1 MRIATRL
8 TLLLLV
14 AVAGVMAAFGYFR
27 AQQERQ
33 RLTDEIQQ
41 EVLVLAN
48 AIKLAVEHA
57 LRDRQP
63 QDIQALL
70 AAMVRDPSPV
80 DRIRIFDRRLE
91 DISGAATEQVAT
103 TIVPQV
109 ELEEVL
115 RTGKTIVRFEADRPR
130 PVVYTLLPLRLQR
143 GGTVGVLEVVHLA
156 DRVQR
161 QIRDATRDLIIR
173 SGLLSLTIA
182 LVIWLTV
189 RISIRR
195 PVAKLVR
202 AALALGRGNL
212 SQRIDIRRRDE
223 IGQIASAF
231 NRMAEHLQAAHGEI
245 MAGTQARLELERQ
258 VQQAQ
263 KLAAVGRLA
272 SEVAHEIGTPLNII
286 SGRAEMIQKGL
297 QALQALTPNVDTILR
312 QIERIGGIMRQLLE
326 YARPRRPA
334 IRPVAAAPI
343 FRRTVELLEPVARQ
357 RQVHVEVQAPEGLPP
372 LLADPDQLQQ
382 VLLNLVTN
390 ALDATPPGG
399 QVRVAAYERDRD
411 PTAKTTDK
419 RPRVHRG
426 QPQEPYLALL
436 VADTG
441 CGMPRQRLE
450 QIFEPFFSTKERTGG
465 TGLGLPIVE
474 DIVLTHRGAIEVR
487 SAEGAGT
494 TVLLRWPIGA
504 QKDGNAILKIDN
516 GRLTTEGPEG
526 NEATPVVGDS

>member
-1 MRIATRL
+1 MRIATKL
-8 TLLLLV
+8 TLFLLV
-14 AVAGVMAAFGYFR
+14 SVALVMAGFGYIR

-33 RLTDEIQQ
+33 RLTDEVQQ

-48 AIKLAVEHA
+48 ALKLTVEHA

-70 AAMVRDPSPV
+70 AAMVGDPNPV
-80 DRIRIFDRRLE
+80 DRIRVFDRRLE
-91 DISGAATEQVAT
+91 DISGAATEQAAT
-103 TIVPQV
+103 TLVPQA

-115 RTGKTIVRFEADRPR
+115 RTGKAIVRFEVDRPR
-130 PVVYTLLPLRLQR
+130 PVVYTLLPLRSQR
-143 GGTVGVLEVVHLA
+143 GGAVGVLEVVHVA

-161 QIRDATRDLIIR
+161 QIQDAMRDLIFR
-173 SGLLSLTIA
+173 TGLLSLTIV

-189 RISIRR
+189 RISISR

-212 SQRIDIRRRDE
+212 NQRIDIRRRDE
-223 IGQIASAF
+223 IGQLAAAF

-258 VQQAQ
+258 VQQAE

-272 SEVAHEIGTPLNII
+272 SEVAHEIGTPLNVI

-297 QALQALTPNVDTILR
+297 QALQALTPDVDTILR
-312 QIERIGGIMRQLLE
+312 QIERISGIMRQLLE

-334 IRPVAAAPI
+334 IRPVAAGPI
-343 FRRTVELLEPVARQ
+343 FTRTVELLEPVARQ
-357 RQVHVEVQAPEGLPP
+357 RQVRVQVQVAEGLPP

-382 VLLNLVTN
+382 VLLNLMTN

-399 QVRVAAYERDRD
+399 QVRLAASEHDRGLTAETAD
-411 PTAKTTDK
+411 P
-419 RPRVHRG
+419 RPRIRRG
-426 QPQEPYLALL
+426 QPDEPYLILL

-441 CGMPRQRLE
+441 GGMPRQRLE
-450 QIFEPFFSTKERTGG
+450 QIFEPFFSTKERAGG

-494 TVLLRWPIGA
+494 TVRLHWPTADRTPDRGIE
-504 QKDGNAILKIDN
+504 NAKPTTDN
-516 GRLTTEGPEG
+516 
-526 NEATPVVGDS
+526 

>member
-1 MRIATRL
+1 MRIATKL

-14 AVAGVMAAFGYFR
+14 AVAVAMAGYGYMR
-27 AQQERQ
+27 AQEEQQ

-41 EVLVLAN
+41 EVLLLAN

-63 QDIQALL
+63 QDIQDLL
-70 AAMVRDPSPV
+70 AAMVRDPNPV
-80 DRIRIFDRRLE
+80 DRIRVFDRRLE
-91 DISGAATEQVAT
+91 DIGGAAAEQAAAT
-103 TIVPQV
+103 LVPQG

-115 RTGKTIVRFEADRPR
+115 RTGKTIVRFEVDRSR
-130 PVVYTLLPLRLQR
+130 PVVYALLPLRSQR
-143 GGTVGVLEVVHLA
+143 GGAVGVLEVVHVA

-173 SGLLSLTIA
+173 IGLLSLTIA
-182 LVIWLTV
+182 LVIWLAV

-212 SQRIDIRRRDE
+212 AQRIDIRRRDE
-223 IGQIASAF
+223 IGQLATAF
-231 NRMAEHLQAAHGEI
+231 NRMAEQLQAAHGEI

-258 VQQAQ
+258 VQQAE

-297 QALQALTPNVDTILR
+297 QALQALSPNVDTILH

-326 YARPRRPA
+326 YARPKRPA
-334 IRPVAAAPI
+334 IRTVATGPI
-343 FRRTVELLEPVARQ
+343 LTRTVELLEPVARQ
-357 RQVHVEVQAPEGLPP
+357 RQVRVEVQVADGLPP
-372 LLADPDQLQQ
+372 LFADPDQLQQ
-382 VLLNLVTN
+382 VLLNLMTN

-399 QVRVAAYERDRD
+399 EVRLAAHEHDRGLTIESAD
-411 PTAKTTDK
+411 P
-419 RPRVHRG
+419 RPRIRRG
-426 QPQEPYLALL
+426 QPDEPYLILL

-441 CGMPRQRLE
+441 GGMPRQRLE
-450 QIFEPFFSTKERTGG
+450 QIFEPFFSTKERAGG
-465 TGLGLPIVE
+465 TGLGLPIVQ
-474 DIVLTHRGAIEVR
+474 DILLAHRGAIEVR

-494 TVLLRWPIGA
+494 TVRLYWPTADRTPDRGSEDA
-504 QKDGNAILKIDN
+504 KPARDN
-516 GRLTTEGPEG
+516 
-526 NEATPVVGDS
+526 

>member
-14 AVAGVMAAFGYFR
+14 AVAVVMAAFGYIR

-70 AAMVRDPSPV
+70 TAMVRGPSPV

-91 DISGAATEQVAT
+91 DISGAATEQAAT
-103 TIVPQV
+103 TIVPQG

-212 SQRIDIRRRDE
+212 GQRLDIRRRDE
-223 IGQIASAF
+223 IGQLAASF
-231 NRMAEHLQAAHGEI
+231 NRMAEHLQAAPGEI
-245 MAGTQARLELERQ
+245 MAGTPARLELERQ
-258 VQQAQ
+258 GQQAG
-263 KLAAVGRLA
+263 KLGGR
-272 SEVAHEIGTPLNII
+272 
-286 SGRAEMIQKGL
+286 GR
-297 QALQALTPNVDTILR
+297 
-312 QIERIGGIMRQLLE
+312 
-326 YARPRRPA
+326 
-334 IRPVAAAPI
+334 
-343 FRRTVELLEPVARQ
+343 VAR
-357 RQVHVEVQAPEGLPP
+357 
-372 LLADPDQLQQ
+372 
-382 VLLNLVTN
+382 
-390 ALDATPPGG
+390 
-399 QVRVAAYERDRD
+399 
-411 PTAKTTDK
+411 
-419 RPRVHRG
+419 
-426 QPQEPYLALL
+426 
-436 VADTG
+436 
-441 CGMPRQRLE
+441 
-450 QIFEPFFSTKERTGG
+450 
-465 TGLGLPIVE
+465 
-474 DIVLTHRGAIEVR
+474 
-487 SAEGAGT
+487 
-494 TVLLRWPIGA
+494 
-504 QKDGNAILKIDN
+504 
-516 GRLTTEGPEG
+516 EGPPA
-526 NEATPVVGDS
+526 NRAPLHNI

>member
-14 AVAGVMAAFGYFR
+14 AVAVVMAGYGFLR
-27 AQQERQ
+27 AQEERQ

-41 EVLVLAN
+41 EVLLLAN
-48 AIKLAVEHA
+48 AIKLAVEQA

-63 QDIQALL
+63 QDIQTLL
-70 AAMVRDPSPV
+70 AAMVRDPNPV
-80 DRIRIFDRRLE
+80 DRIRVFDLRLE
-91 DISGAATEQVAT
+91 AIVGVATEQAASTV
-103 TIVPQV
+103 IPQA
-109 ELEEVL
+109 ELEGVL
-115 RTGKTIVRFEADRPR
+115 RTGKTIVRFETDRPR

-143 GGTVGVLEVVHLA
+143 GGTVGVLEVVHVA

-173 SGLLSLTIA
+173 VGLLSLTIA

-195 PVAKLVR
+195 PVASLVR
-202 AALALGRGNL
+202 AALALGRGNF
-212 SQRIDIRRRDE
+212 SQRINIRRRDE
-223 IGQIASAF
+223 IGQLAGAF
-231 NRMAEHLQAAHGEI
+231 NRMAQQLQAAHGEI

-263 KLAAVGRLA
+263 KLAVMGRLA

-286 SGRAEMIQKGL
+286 SGRTEMIQKGL
-297 QALQALTPNVDTILR
+297 QALQALLPDAETILR
-312 QIERIGGIMRQLLE
+312 QVERIGGIMRQLLE

-334 IRPVAAAPI
+334 IRPVATGPI

-357 RQVHVEVQAPEGLPP
+357 REVHLEVQVPEGLPP

-399 QVRVAAYERDRD
+399 QVRMVVSERDRD
-411 PTAKTTDK
+411 LIAETTDK
-419 RPRVHRG
+419 RPRVRRG
-426 QPQEPYLALL
+426 QPDESHLILL

-441 CGMPRQRLE
+441 SGMPRQRLD
-450 QIFEPFFSTKERTGG
+450 QIFEPFFSTKGRAGG

-474 DIVLTHRGAIEVR
+474 DIVLAHRGAIEVR
-487 SAEGAGT
+487 SAERAGT
-494 TVLLRWPIGA
+494 TVLLRWPMAA
-504 QKDGNAILKIDN
+504 QKDRNANFQIDKPKPA
-516 GRLTTEGPEG
+516 TEGPEG
-526 NEATPVVGDS
+526 TKAAPGVGDS

>member
-1 MRIATRL
+1 MRIATKL

-14 AVAGVMAAFGYFR
+14 AVAVVMAGYGYMR
-27 AQQERQ
+27 AQEEQQ

-48 AIKLAVEHA
+48 AIKLTVEYA

-63 QDIQALL
+63 QDIHALL
-70 AAMVRDPSPV
+70 AAMVRDPNPV
-80 DRIRIFDRRLE
+80 DQIRVFDRRLE
-91 DISGAATEQVAT
+91 DIGGAATEHAASTVA
-103 TIVPQV
+103 PQG

-115 RTGKTIVRFEADRPR
+115 RTGKTIVRFAVDRPR
-130 PVVYTLLPLRLQR
+130 PVVYALLPLQLQR
-143 GGTVGVLEVVHLA
+143 GGTVGVLEVVHVA

-173 SGLLSLTIA
+173 VGLLSLTVA
-182 LVIWLTV
+182 LVIWLMV

-195 PVAKLVR
+195 PVATLVR
-202 AALALGRGNL
+202 ASLALGRGNL
-212 SQRIDIRRRDE
+212 GQRIDIRRRDE
-223 IGQIASAF
+223 IGQLAAAF

-297 QALQALTPNVDTILR
+297 DALQALSPNVDTILR

-326 YARPRRPA
+326 YAKPRRPA
-334 IRPVAAAPI
+334 IRPAAAGPI
-343 FRRTVELLEPVARQ
+343 FNRTVELLEPVARQ
-357 RQVHVEVQAPEGLPP
+357 RQVHVEVQVPEGLPP

-399 QVRVAAYERDRD
+399 QVRLAASDQDRGVTLE
-411 PTAKTTDK
+411 PTDT
-419 RPRVHRG
+419 RPHVRRG
-426 QPQEPYLALL
+426 QPDEPYLTLL

-441 CGMPRQRLE
+441 SGMPRQQLE
-450 QIFEPFFSTKERTGG
+450 QIFEPFFSTKERAGG

-474 DIVLTHRGAIEVR
+474 DIVLAHRGAIEVR

-494 TVLLRWPIGA
+494 AVLLRWPRQHPATEA
-504 QKDGNAILKIDN
+504 QAKDAPIHARQTIQDT
-516 GRLTTEGPEG
+516 GR
-526 NEATPVVGDS
+526 

>member
-1 MRIATRL
+1 MRIATKL

-14 AVAGVMAAFGYFR
+14 AVAVVMAGYGYMR
-27 AQQERQ
+27 AQEEQQ
-33 RLTDEIQQ
+33 RLTDEIRQG
-41 EVLVLAN
+41 VLVLAN
-48 AIKLAVEHA
+48 AIKLTVEHA

-70 AAMVRDPSPV
+70 AAIVRDPNPV
-80 DRIRIFDRRLE
+80 DRIRVFDRRLE
-91 DISGAATEQVAT
+91 DIAGAATEQAAST
-103 TIVPQV
+103 HVPQG

-115 RTGKTIVRFEADRPR
+115 RTGKTIVRFEVDRPR

-143 GGTVGVLEVVHLA
+143 GGTVGVLEVVHVA

-173 SGLLSLTIA
+173 VGLLSLTIA

-202 AALALGRGNL
+202 ASLAVGRGNL
-212 SQRIDIRRRDE
+212 GQRIDIRRRDE
-223 IGQIASAF
+223 IGQLAAAF
-231 NRMAEHLQAAHGEI
+231 NRMAEYLQAAHGEI

-297 QALQALTPNVDTILR
+297 QALQALSPNVDTILR
-312 QIERIGGIMRQLLE
+312 QIERIGGIMQQLLE

-334 IRPVAAAPI
+334 IRPVAVGPI
-343 FRRTVELLEPVARQ
+343 FNRTVELLEPVARQ
-357 RQVHVEVQAPEGLPP
+357 RQVGVEVQVPESLPP
-372 LLADPDQLQQ
+372 LLADPDHLQQ

-399 QVRVAAYERDRD
+399 QVRLAAFDPARTHTAEPADR
-411 PTAKTTDK
+411 
-419 RPRVHRG
+419 RPHVRRG
-426 QPQEPYLALL
+426 QPDEPYLTLR

-441 CGMPRQRLE
+441 CGMPGQRLE
-450 QIFEPFFSTKERTGG
+450 QIFEPFFSTKERAGG

-474 DIVLTHRGAIEVR
+474 DIVLAHRGAIEVR

-494 TVLLRWPIGA
+494 TVVLRWPVS
-504 QKDGNAILKIDN
+504 Q
-516 GRLTTEGPEG
+516 PEDR
-526 NEATPVVGDS
+526 TPQPLQN

>member
-1 MRIATRL
+1 MRIATKL

-14 AVAGVMAAFGYFR
+14 AVAVVMAGYGYMR
-27 AQQERQ
+27 AQEEQQ

-41 EVLVLAN
+41 EVRLLAN

-63 QDIQALL
+63 QDIQDLL
-70 AAMVRDPSPV
+70 AAMVRDPNPV
-80 DRIRIFDRRLE
+80 DRIRVFDRRLE
-91 DISGAATEQVAT
+91 DIGGAATEQAAT
-103 TIVPQV
+103 TLVPQG

-115 RTGKTIVRFEADRPR
+115 RTGKSIVRLEVDRSR
-130 PVVYTLLPLRLQR
+130 PAVYALLPLRLQR
-143 GGTVGVLEVVHLA
+143 GGTVGVLEVVHVA

-161 QIRDATRDLIIR
+161 QIQEAKRDLIIR
-173 SGLLSLTIA
+173 IGLLSLTIA

-189 RISIRR
+189 RISISH
-195 PVAKLVR
+195 PVVKLVR

-212 SQRIDIRRRDE
+212 AQRIDIRRRDE
-223 IGQIASAF
+223 IGQLAAAF

-297 QALQALTPNVDTILR
+297 QALQALSPNVDTILH

-326 YARPRRPA
+326 YARPKRPA
-334 IRPVAAAPI
+334 IRPVAAGPI
-343 FRRTVELLEPVARQ
+343 FNRTVELLEPVARQ
-357 RQVHVEVQAPEGLPP
+357 RQVRVEVQVPEGLRP

-390 ALDATPPGG
+390 ALDATSPGG
-399 QVRVAAYERDRD
+399 QVRLAASEHDRSL
-411 PTAKTTDK
+411 TAETADT
-419 RPRVHRG
+419 RPGVRRG
-426 QPQEPYLALL
+426 EPDEPCLNLL

-441 CGMPRQRLE
+441 GGMPRQRLE
-450 QIFEPFFSTKERTGG
+450 QIFEPFFSTKERAGG

-474 DIVLTHRGAIEVR
+474 DIVLAHRGAIEVR

-494 TVLLRWPIGA
+494 TVRLYWPTADRTPDHGI
-504 QKDGNAILKIDN
+504 QNA
-516 GRLTTEGPEG
+516 RPATE
-526 NEATPVVGDS
+526 N